1 MMQADVTSH
10 EASASEL
17 TPGGNVLS
25 SAVTVTAMCFKSGR
39 RGAQGGPRFH
49 RMYKEAMHQK

>member
-25 SAVTVTAMCFKSGR
+25 SAVTAMCFKSGR
-39 RGAQGGPRFH
+39 RGAQGGPTFH